1 VTIWCEAKQSCFKK
15 KDGAKS
21 TPKLRQIAVTG
32 TNSYNVT
39 NPSQV
44 RYVSDNNI
52 FPEYPLLSQIG
63 SDRRSQIFTRQVIND
78 LVLHV
83 SKKHQETK
91 EKIV

>member
-1 VTIWCEAKQSCFKK
+1 MLQSGVKQSSHVLR

-32 TNSYNVT
+32 TNSSNVT

-52 FPEYPLLSQIG
+52 FPECIY
-63 SDRRSQIFTRQVIND
+63 
-78 LVLHV
+78 
-83 SKKHQETK
+83 KHSNMF
-91 EKIV
+91 IMNS

>member
-1 VTIWCEAKQSCFKK
+1 MLQSGVKQSSHVLR

-83 SKKHQETK
+83 SKSIKKQRRR
-91 EKIV
+91 